1 MMYRLFFRY
10 MAILCVL
17 ESQLDAVSS
26 GYHLRTYDN
35 DPAGSHHRPLIAWL
49 FSQTNLILGRMPPP
63 GHTGFQS
70 KELII
75 KAGLNLGDVDQHVR
89 LDVTIDGADE

>member
-1 MMYRLFFRY
+1 MPFPL
-10 MAILCVL
+10 AINHEPSTTIRIALIT
-17 ESQLDAVSS
+17 
-26 GYHLRTYDN
+26 HLQSHVCLRKQNSIYQRT
-35 DPAGSHHRPLIAWL
+35 PS
-49 FSQTNLILGRMPPP
+49 P
-63 GHTGFQS
+63 GNTGFQS